1 MAEEREATKL
11 AETMEGGRGAPKS
24 NDILAT
30 PMRKAVTPN
39 DKQQSKR
46 EQDAPEKIA
55 ISYEEGPKKLFWSR
69 QEITYPFNGRKPNH
83 DGSTK
88 T

>member
-46 EQDAPEKIA
+46 EQDAP
-55 ISYEEGPKKLFWSR
+55 KKL
-69 QEITYPFNGRKPNH
+69 QLAMKKGLKN
-83 DGSTK
+83 
-88 T
+88 